1 MRLDVGYLVAG
12 RGRDRLQRADLVGDE
27 VFDLR
32 GFHAGKGPAS
42 KAVQIAVTRMS
53 TDTDAA
59 RFRKLHGL
67 AHDVGIAGMEAAGD
81 VDRGSEVD
89 HGGVIAHFPCAK
101 SLTEIAIQIDC
112 HDVMSACREWNSGW
126 SCCVSWSCVS

>member
-1 MRLDVGYLVAG
+1 MGLDVGYLVAD
-12 RGRDRLQRADLVGDE
+12 RGRDRLQRADLVGDQ

-32 GFHAGKGPAS
+32 GFYAGKGPAS
-42 KAVQIAVTRMS
+42 KAVQISVTRMS
-53 TDTDAA
+53 ADADAA
-59 RFRKLHGL
+59 RFRKLYGL

-101 SLTEIAIQIDC
+101 PFAEIAIEVDC
-112 HDVMSACREWNSGW
+112 RHVCPLWWRG
-126 SCCVSWSCVS
+126 SWLG